1 MLHTLIQCVS
11 DLNTILSP
19 FMPHAANR
27 VHLALGGTGEFVP
40 MPSLVSVNGLD
51 EDADRSYPVITGDY
65 AATPRWESAPVAVN
79 KPAPVFAKLD
89 ESVIDA
95 ELGLA

>member
-1 MLHTLIQCVS
+1 
-11 DLNTILSP
+11 
-19 FMPHAANR
+19 
-27 VHLALGGTGEFVP
+27 

-65 AATPRWESAPVAVN
+65 AATPRWCSAPVAVGTAIN